1 MKPERSLLLV
11 LLASFVMACSSSY
24 DDNPPEYSVIEVSPE
39 DASEYWEP
47 MRTVNPYYPV
57 EAVRRRQA
65 GCVDLQF
72 VIDPDGNPEY
82 VEVVR
87 GYPAGIFD
95 HAALTT
101 FKQWRWEPSPSN
113 SERQAI
119 RTSMQMTFM
128 FQEAGNLP
136 QVERVCGD
144 IIFGSSVTQPSPSS

>member
-1 MKPERSLLLV
+1 MKPEGTL
-11 LLASFVMACSSSY
+11 LLASFALLVTACASSY

-39 DASEYWEP
+39 DSSEYWEP
-47 MRTVNPYYPV
+47 VRTANPYYPV

-72 VIDPDGNPEY
+72 VIGPDGNPEY
-82 VEVVR
+82 VEVIR

-95 HAALTT
+95 HAALTA

-119 RTSMQMTFM
+119 RTSMQMNFM

-136 QVERVCGD
+136 QVERECLERAV
-144 IIFGSSVTQPSPSS
+144 GSSVTQPSPSA